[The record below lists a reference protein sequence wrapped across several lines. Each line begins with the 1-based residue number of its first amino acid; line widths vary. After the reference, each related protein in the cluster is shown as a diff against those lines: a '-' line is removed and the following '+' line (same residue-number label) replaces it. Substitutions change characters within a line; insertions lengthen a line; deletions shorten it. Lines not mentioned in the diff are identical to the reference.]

1 MKYKVVRQ
9 FDERDCGAACLAT
22 ICKYYGLKIS
32 LSIVRELTKTDLN
45 GTNIYGLIK
54 AAEKIGFNATPLYG
68 DFSELLHGL
77 ENGEIKFPFIAH
89 IILDNQ
95 YEHYVV
101 IYNIKKDK
109 IIIAD
114 PATGIV
120 NYKLKKFIDVWTGKI
135 VIFQLSGK
143 LENCRAQKR
152 VGEQLCKIIKKQSCW
167 ILTTLICSII
177 ISSIG
182 IVSAY
187 IFQYIINITQS
198 DFMLFEDNNYG
209 ILFILCGVVIALYVV
224 ELVLNIVR
232 GKMLSHLSNKLDES
246 FMLQYYKKLI
256 DLPMNFFGTRKS
268 GEILSRFSN
277 ATEIRNAITMVL
289 FSGTIDIFMIL
300 AGGFFLYNI
309 SAKLFV
315 VVALIAVLFILI
327 SLFFKKKIKINKREF
342 MENDSQV
349 TTSLKESID
358 GIETIKSF
366 NYAKIIKQK
375 MEVQFYKLLK
385 SIYRCN
391 VLENNLTAIISAISS
406 IGIVIIIVFGV
417 IEVTQSNLSIGLLF
431 TFYVLCGYFLSPF
444 VDLVGMQTEIQTAF
458 IAFQRLGDLMNL
470 DSENFDD
477 GEMLKNFKS
486 DIIFNDVCFNYG
498 YRELVLKNMSLK
510 IKSGQKIGVV
520 GKSGCGKST
529 FAKLLLGLYDVNYGE
544 ILIGGK
550 NLNNLNKNSIR
561 NKISY
566 LSQTPFFFSDTII
579 NNLRMCNNHTSK
591 EDAIEMCK
599 KVGIHDFI
607 MALPFGYDTVLEENG
622 NCLSGGQ
629 KQLLGIVRAFLSK
642 PDILILDEPTS
653 NLDSITESNLEGL
666 ISNLSSE
673 SLTCIIIAHRL
684 RTVKNCDKIF
694 LIDEGKV
701 SESGTHEELLS
712 RKGKYYEFW
721 LTQNLSKFNE

>member
-32 LSIVRELTKTDLN
+32 LSIARELTKTDLN

-54 AAEKIGFNATPLYG
+54 AAEEIGFNATPLSG
-68 DFSELLHGL
+68 GFSELLHEL
-77 ENGEIKFPFIAH
+77 ESGEIKFPFIAH

-101 IYNIKKDK
+101 IYNIQKDK

-114 PATGIV
+114 PAMGIV
-120 NYKLKKFIDVWTGKI
+120 NYDFKKFINVWTGKI
-135 VIFQLSGK
+135 VVFQLNGK
-143 LENCRAQKR
+143 LKNSRFNKR
-152 VGEQLCKIIKKQSCW
+152 VGEQLFKIIKKQSGW

-182 IVSAY
+182 IISAY

-198 DFMLFEDNNYG
+198 GTMLFDGNNYD
-209 ILFILCGVVIALYVV
+209 ILFILCGVVIGLYFV

-277 ATEIRNAITMVL
+277 ATEIRNAVTMVM
-289 FSGTIDIFMIL
+289 FSGTIDILMIL

-309 SAKLFV
+309 SAKLFII
-315 VVALIAVLFILI
+315 VALIAVLFILI
-327 SLFFKKKIKINKREF
+327 SIFFKGKIRINKREF

-366 NYAKIIKQK
+366 NYTKIIKQK
-375 MEVQFYKLLK
+375 VENQFYKLLK

-391 VLENNLTAIISAISS
+391 VLENNLTSIISAISS
-406 IGIVIIIVFGV
+406 IGIVLIIVFGV
-417 IEVTQSNLSIGLLF
+417 IEVTQSSLSIGLLF
-431 TFYVLCGYFLSPF
+431 TFYVLCGYFLNPF
-444 VDLVGMQTEIQTAF
+444 VDLVGMQTEIQAAF

-470 DSENFDD
+470 NSENFDD
-477 GEMLKNFKS
+477 GEMLKNFKL
-486 DIIFNDVCFNYG
+486 DIVFNNVSFNYG
-498 YRELVLKNMSLK
+498 YRESVLKNMSLK
-510 IKSGQKIGVV
+510 IKSGQKVGVV

-544 ILIGGK
+544 ILIGEK
-550 NLNNLNKNSIR
+550 NLSDLNKNSIR

-566 LSQTPFFFSDTII
+566 LSQTPFFFSDTVI
-579 NNLRMCNNHTSK
+579 NNLRMCNNHILK
-591 EDAIEMCK
+591 EDVIDTCK

-607 MALPFGYDTVLEENG
+607 MTLPFEYDTVLEENG

-653 NLDSITESNLEGL
+653 SLDSITESILEKL
-666 ISNLSSE
+666 ILKLSSE
-673 SLTCIIIAHRL
+673 SLTCIIISHRL

-694 LIDEGKV
+694 FIDEGRV

-712 RKGKYYEFW
+712 TKGKYYKFW
-721 LTQNLSKFNE
+721 LTQNQ

>member
-152 VGEQLCKIIKKQSCW
+152 VGEQLCKIIKKQSGW

-327 SLFFKKKIKINKREF
+327 SLFLKKKIKINKREF

>member
-152 VGEQLCKIIKKQSCW
+152 VGEQLCKIIKKQSGW

-653 NLDSITESNLEGL
+653 NLDSITESNLERL